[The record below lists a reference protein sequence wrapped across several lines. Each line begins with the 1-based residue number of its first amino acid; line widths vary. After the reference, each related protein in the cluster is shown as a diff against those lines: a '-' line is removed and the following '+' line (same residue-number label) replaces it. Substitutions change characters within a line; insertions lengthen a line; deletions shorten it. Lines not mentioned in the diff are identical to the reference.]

1 LERWRFLGWGRR
13 DARRVGK
20 QVKRVVVAAVLA
32 AAVVVLSPG
41 TAGAWAT
48 YCEWDPLVP
57 VVTPAGNVVLLY
69 DSVWT
74 SNPIQLGLPIA
85 TTTTSR
91 VYVAGKPA
99 TAVDTAIWVPSGLLL
114 QFPVQDMVTTGL
126 LGTGEV
132 LATKNGWSNQTL
144 HLKFTLK
151 VA

>member
-1 LERWRFLGWGRR
+1 MEGWESM
-13 DARRVGK
+13 
-20 QVKRVVVAAVLA
+20 KRVVLA
-32 AAVVVLSPG
+32 ATLAAGLMVLSPG

-57 VVTPAGNVVLLY
+57 VVTPAGHIVLLY

-74 SNPIQLGLPIA
+74 SNPLQLGLPLES
-85 TTTTSR
+85 TTTSR

-99 TAVDTAIWVPSGLLL
+99 TAVDTAISVPAGLLL

-126 LGTGEV
+126 LGSGEV
-132 LATKNGWSNQTL
+132 LATRNGWSGQTL
-144 HLKFTLK
+144 HLKYTLL

>member
-1 LERWRFLGWGRR
+1 M
-13 DARRVGK
+13 
-20 QVKRVVVAAVLA
+20 KRVVLAAVLA
-32 AAVVVLSPG
+32 AAVVVLSPS

-57 VVTPAGNVVLLY
+57 VITPAGNVVLLY

-91 VYVAGKPA
+91 VYVEGRPA
-99 TAVDTAIWVPSGLLL
+99 TAVDTAIWVPAGLLL

-126 LGTGEV
+126 LGSGQV
-132 LATKNGWSNQTL
+132 LATRNGWSGQTL
-144 HLKFTLK
+144 HLKFTLQE
-151 VA
+151 A